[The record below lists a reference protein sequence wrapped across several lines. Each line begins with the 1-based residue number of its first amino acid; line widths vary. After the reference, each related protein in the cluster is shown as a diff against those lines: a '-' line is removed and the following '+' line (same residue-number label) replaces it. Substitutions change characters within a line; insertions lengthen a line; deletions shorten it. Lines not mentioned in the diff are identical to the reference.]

1 VEGRATRLMTAFT
14 EIHRQIVRPDGVR
27 RLGQALWMMVGE
39 PVRLGDLVWAR
50 GILGDRGDTLL
61 WQALCERG
69 ALSEHDSRLQAWRLA
84 SFLSVLWDASLE
96 AEASGRLV
104 WTLPP
109 QLAVAGVIRNGYV
122 SAAARM
128 IESAEHRVTIVA
140 PYLEPR
146 GMGSL
151 HRQLVDTVV
160 RGVSLQILTHGVEDL
175 ASLASS
181 SLEYLRR
188 DCVGLP
194 GRVRVWT
201 ATPSANVLI
210 HLKAVVADDRGGIVG
225 SANITAKAFGAN
237 VEAGVMLGPQEA
249 GEFTRVFD
257 EIVTSDL
264 VSLAYTNESAG
275 HRDDGR

>member
-1 VEGRATRLMTAFT
+1 MTSFA
-14 EIHRQIVRPDGVR
+14 EIHRRIVRPDGVR

-39 PVRLGDLVWAR
+39 PVRLADLVWAR
-50 GILGDRGDTLL
+50 GVFGDRGDALL
-61 WQALCERG
+61 WQALRERG
-69 ALSEHDSRLQAWRLA
+69 ALSEHDSRLHARPLA
-84 SFLSVLWDASLE
+84 AFLSVLWDATLE
-96 AEASGRLV
+96 AEAPRRLV

-109 QLAVAGVIRNGYV
+109 QLAVAGVIPNGYV
-122 SAAARM
+122 TAAARM
-128 IESAEHRVTIVA
+128 IKSAQHRVTIVA

-151 HRQLVDTVV
+151 HRELVDTVV

-194 GRVRVWT
+194 GMLRVWT
-201 ATPSANVLI
+201 GTPSANVLI

-225 SANITAKAFGAN
+225 SANITANAFAAN
-237 VEAGVMLGPQEA
+237 IEAGVLLGPQEA

-257 EIVTSDL
+257 EIVGSEL
-264 VSLAYTNESAG
+264 VTLAYTNESS
-275 HRDDGR
+275 GRHES